1 MAAFGQSLKICKLRY
16 LRKADILALRGIKAW
31 SAAAHRRAAPRH
43 GDLVVQCALLGGFA
57 PVVGI
62 KCFGSVVGSPHR
74 GPSMRSS
81 FSDIP
86 KGLSPGFRRMLNER
100 QLSGTGPNFA
110 NSAPCALPTRP
121 HAAAI
126 W

>member
-1 MAAFGQSLKICKLRY
+1 MGGRGKRRLWTEHVRKRTHGSRLCKPRS
-16 LRKADILALRGIKAW
+16 LRKADILPLRGIKAR

-43 GDLVVQCALLGGFA
+43 GDWVGQCALLGGFA

-62 KCFGSVVGSPHR
+62 KCFGSVVGSPHC

-86 KGLSPGFRRMLNER
+86 KGLSPGVRRMLNER
-100 QLSGTGPNFA
+100 
-110 NSAPCALPTRP
+110 
-121 HAAAI
+121 
-126 W
+126 